1 MHRNGWSL
9 FAALALGTA
18 SLSPVPAAADAI
30 PEPATPAHAGAS
42 AVAQADGEAAKAAL
56 AVVERF
62 ERALAGGDR
71 NAALGALAPDL
82 VVFESGHAERSREEY
97 AASHLD
103 ADIAFLKTAQATLIS
118 RRATAAGDG
127 AMVLSESRV
136 RSEREGKTT
145 NRISLETLLLR
156 NTADGWRITHIHW
169 SSRVP

>member
-9 FAALALGTA
+9 FAALALGAA
-18 SLSPVPAAADAI
+18 SLSPLRAAADAVGG
-30 PEPATPAHAGAS
+30 PAARMHGSATVTAH
-42 AVAQADGEAAKAAL
+42 ADGEAAKAAL

-62 ERALAGGDR
+62 ERALAGADR
-71 NAALGALAPDL
+71 KAALDALAPDL

-103 ADIAFLKTAQATLIS
+103 ADIAFLKTAQTTRVS

-127 AMVLSESRV
+127 AMVLSENQV
-136 RSEREGKTT
+136 RSESDGKTT

>member
-9 FAALALGTA
+9 FAALALGAA

-30 PEPATPAHAGAS
+30 PGPATPAHADAS
-42 AVAQADGEAAKAAL
+42 VAAHADGEAAKAAL

-71 NAALGALAPDL
+71 NAALGTLAADL

-103 ADIAFLKTAQATLIS
+103 ADIAFLKTAQTTLVS
-118 RRATAAGDG
+118 RRASAAGDG
-127 AMVLSESRV
+127 AMVLSENQV